1 MKKIISLVLVCIMA
15 AAVCVPAFATEAA
28 TPVEDITADVKFT
41 TVTEI
46 YTQFLPV
53 IRTDAQF
60 ISWDSYTNGGA
71 DGFKAPGSGT
81 RTVTMF
87 DFPFVNFFNDR
98 FVVDVSKSEQYVL
111 LSYSSGWANKSD
123 NFPHGEL
130 LYTVDIPADGIYEF
144 VVVGCAQITD
154 ANVDNDA
161 KDRGFTIS
169 VDGGTKRQVNTSDTQ
184 LTFRDYSYDYSVNDI
199 ATTNITTAN
208 GVNSKYYQVG
218 YVQNI
223 TFELTKGTHTIEF
236 AHLYS
241 SGDTE
246 MSGNGSRLN
255 FMGIYVQ
262 EFLTDVELAA
272 YTYPATEPIVETTAP
287 ETTKPETT
295 KAADTTAVP
304 KTETTAAP
312 TVDDNTTAANDNKGN
327 EPETTAAPAT
337 SGGCGSIVGCG
348 AVVLVT
354 ILGSALV
361 ASKRK

>member
-28 TPVEDITADVKFT
+28 SPVEDITADVKFT
-41 TVTEI
+41 TALEV

-53 IRTDAQF
+53 VRTDAQF
-60 ISWDSYTNGGA
+60 ISWDSYTNGNVE
-71 DGFKAPGSGT
+71 GFKAPGSGT
-81 RTVTMF
+81 RTITMF

-98 FVVDVSKSEQYVL
+98 FVVDVSKSEQYVF
-111 LSYSSGWANKSD
+111 LSYSSGWANVSD
-123 NFPHGEL
+123 NCPHGEL
-130 LYTVDIPADGIYEF
+130 VYNVDIPADGIYEF
-144 VVVGCAQITD
+144 VVVGCAQIKD
-154 ANVDNDA
+154 AAVDDDSG
-161 KDRGFTIS
+161 DRGFTIS
-169 VDGGTKRQVNTSDTQ
+169 VDGGTRRQVNISDTQ
-184 LTFRDYSYDYSVNDI
+184 LSFRDYSYDYSVNDI
-199 ATTNITTAN
+199 PTTNITTTN

-236 AHLYS
+236 THLYN
-241 SGDTE
+241 SGATE

-295 KAADTTAVP
+295 KAAD
-304 KTETTAAP
+304 TTAAP

>member
-15 AAVCVPAFATEAA
+15 AAICVPAFATAA
-28 TPVEDITADVKFT
+28 SPIEDITADVKFT
-41 TVTEI
+41 TALEV
-46 YTQFLPV
+46 YTKLLPV
-53 IRTDAQF
+53 VRTDAQF
-60 ISWDSYTNGGA
+60 ISWDSYTNGGV

-81 RTVTMF
+81 RTVTMY

-98 FVVDVSKSEQYVL
+98 FVVDVSKADQYVYL
-111 LSYSSGWANKSD
+111 AYSSGWANVSD
-123 NFPHGEL
+123 NCPHGEL
-130 LYTVDIPADGIYEF
+130 VYNVDIPADGIYEF
-144 VVVGCAQITD
+144 VVVGCAQIKD
-154 ANVDNDA
+154 AAVDDDS

-169 VDGGTKRQVNTSDTQ
+169 VDGGTRRQVNISDTQ
-184 LTFRDYSYDYSVNDI
+184 LSFRDYSYDYSVNDVP
-199 ATTNITTAN
+199 TTNITTKN

-236 AHLYS
+236 THLYN
-241 SGDTE
+241 SGATE

-295 KAADTTAVP
+295 KAADTTAEP
-304 KTETTAAP
+304 KVDTTAAPTAGETTAAP
-312 TVDDNTTAANDNKGN
+312 VNTKDNDTQTEPAAQ
-327 EPETTAAPAT
+327 
-337 SGGCGSIVGCG
+337 SGCGSIVGCG

>member
-15 AAVCVPAFATEAA
+15 AAICVPAFATEAA
-28 TPVEDITADVKFT
+28 VEDITADVKFT

-46 YTQFLPV
+46 YTQMLPV

-60 ISWDSYTNGGA
+60 ISWDSYTNG
-71 DGFKAPGSGT
+71 DVEGFKAPGSGT
-81 RTVTMF
+81 RNVTMF

-98 FVVDVSKSEQYVL
+98 FVLDVSKSEQYVV

-144 VVVGCAQITD
+144 VVVGCAQIKEE
-154 ANVDNDA
+154 AVDNDE

-169 VDGGTKRQVNTSDTQ
+169 VDGGTKRQVNISDTQ
-184 LTFRDYSYDYSVNDI
+184 LIFRDYSYDYSVNDI

-241 SGDTE
+241 SGSTE

-295 KAADTTAVP
+295 KIPETTAAP
-304 KTETTAAP
+304 KADTTAAP
-312 TVDDNTTAANDNKGN
+312 TVVDSTTTAPADTESKGN
-327 EPETTAAPAT
+327 DTTEPAT
-337 SGGCGSIVGCG
+337 TGGCGSIVGCG

-354 ILGSALV
+354 VLGSALV
-361 ASKRK
+361 ARKRK